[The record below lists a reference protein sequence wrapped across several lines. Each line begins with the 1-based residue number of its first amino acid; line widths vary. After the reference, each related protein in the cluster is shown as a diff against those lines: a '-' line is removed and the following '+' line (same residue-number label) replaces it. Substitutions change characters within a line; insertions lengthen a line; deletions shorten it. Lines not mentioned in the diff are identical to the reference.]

1 MQAQLSW
8 LDDPRVFRVNAL
20 PARSDHRWYR
30 NVDEMKNQHSSLIE
44 SLDGRWA
51 FSFAQSPQQRP
62 RNFYDPKYK
71 ADDWDQIDVPSMV
84 ELNNYAQL
92 QYINTLYPWEGKHWR
107 RPAGTCEQDGQ
118 GDFSHGPDNTVGC
131 YRKHF
136 KLNPA
141 WCQTPVRVRFEGVER
156 AYYVWL
162 NGHFIGYAEDS
173 FAPHEFDLTPY
184 LNADDNLLAVEV
196 FKHSTASWLEDQ
208 DMFRFSGIFRS
219 VYLLAQ
225 PATHIE
231 DFTLRPILSAD
242 KQTGYFNL
250 QAKIVGDPF
259 SMLEVSV
266 ADQDGHVV
274 FSSRQASDQQ
284 LNIQDAVIHHVH
296 CWSNRHPY
304 LYTMRIAVLNDRG
317 QVIELVPYHFGFRR
331 VAIDDRQVLRL
342 NGRRLIINGVNR
354 HEWDCRR
361 GRCISF
367 KDMQQDLRT
376 MQDNH
381 INAVRT
387 CHYMD
392 QTRWYDLCD
401 QAGIYVMAE
410 NNLETHGTWQ
420 KMGKVEPSYNVPGS
434 LPEWL
439 PAVLDRARNNYET
452 LKNHTAILF
461 WSLGNESY
469 AGDDLAAMQ
478 QFYKQHDPTR
488 LVHYEGVCH
497 HPAYRDRLSDFES
510 RMYWPPAD
518 VKNYLTQHPDKP
530 FLECEYMHSMGNS
543 VGGMQSYVDLVKQ
556 YPQDCGGFIWDFIDQ
571 ALQVKDPVTHQWVM
585 RYGGDFDDRH
595 HDGAFSGDGLMF
607 ANRQPK
613 PAMQEVKYYYG
624 QLQDDEDR
632 LR

>member
-1 MQAQLSW
+1 MKAQLSW
-8 LDDPRVFRVNAL
+8 LDDPQVFRVNAL
-20 PARSDHRWYR
+20 PARSDHRWYQ
-30 NVDEMKNQHSSLIE
+30 NVDEAKKHRSSFVQ
-44 SLDGRWA
+44 SLDGQWA
-51 FSFAQSPQQRP
+51 FAFASCPQQRP
-62 RNFYDPKYK
+62 RNFYDPEFK
-71 ADDWDQIDVPSMV
+71 ADDWDQIDVPSMI

-107 RPAGTCEQDGQ
+107 RPSGTCYQDGQ
-118 GDFSHGPDNTVGC
+118 GDFSQGVDNTVGC

-136 KLNPA
+136 RLPA
-141 WCQTPVRVRFEGVER
+141 AWREQRVRVRFEGVER

-162 NGHFIGYAEDS
+162 NGQFIGYAEDS

-184 LNADDNLLAVEV
+184 LKADDNLLAVEV

-219 VYLLAQ
+219 VSLLAQ
-225 PATHIE
+225 PATHLE
-231 DFTLRPILSAD
+231 DLTLRPLLAKD
-242 KQTGYFNL
+242 NETGIFNL
-250 QAKIVGDPF
+250 QAKFVGDAF
-259 SMLEVSV
+259 SMVKVNV

-274 FSSRQASDQQ
+274 FSSSQASDQQ
-284 LNIQDAVIHHVH
+284 LSIQNAVIPHVH

-304 LYTMRIAVLNDRG
+304 LYTMQIAVLDDRS
-317 QVIELVPYHFGFRR
+317 QMIELVPYRFGFRR
-331 VAIDDRQVLRL
+331 VAIDGQQVLRL

-361 GRCISF
+361 GRCVSLA
-367 KDMQQDLRT
+367 DMQADIQT
-376 MQDNH
+376 MQANH

-410 NNLETHGTWQ
+410 NNLESHGTWQ
-420 KMGKVEPSYNVPGS
+420 KMGKVQPSYNVPGS
-434 LPEWL
+434 LAEWR

-469 AGDDLAAMQ
+469 AGDDLVAMQ
-478 QFYKQHDPTR
+478 QFYKQHDPSR
-488 LVHYEGVCH
+488 LVHYEGVCQNS
-497 HPAYRDRLSDFES
+497 AYRDRLSDFES

-518 VKNYLTQHPDKP
+518 VKDYIAHHPDKP
-530 FLECEYMHSMGNS
+530 FIECEYMHSMGNS
-543 VGGMQSYVDLVKQ
+543 VGGMRSYVDLVKQ

-571 ALQVKDPVTHQWVM
+571 ALQVKDPVTQQWVM

-595 HDGAFSGDGLMF
+595 HDGAFSGDGLLF

-624 QLQDDEDR
+624 QLQDDEDH
-632 LR
+632 LW